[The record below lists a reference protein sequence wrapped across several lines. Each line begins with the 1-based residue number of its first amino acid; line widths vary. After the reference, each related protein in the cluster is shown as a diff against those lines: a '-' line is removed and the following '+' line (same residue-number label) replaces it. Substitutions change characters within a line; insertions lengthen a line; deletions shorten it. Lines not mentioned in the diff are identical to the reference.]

1 MRSIKKEQT
10 IVFNGCQPSAQRYD
24 GNDASPKTF
33 TKDDFH
39 LPALS
44 NLSLTPVM
52 MRKKF
57 MKFCN
62 LKKVQYLE
70 SKRVLR
76 KGGARYR
83 ICVEKTVL
91 DRREWCLILGWKDGE
106 NTFVSAITPSPRHYW
121 QEIYDHTSS
130 HNALPSQ
137 IALVNYPY
145 ISQFLNLSSWMS

>member
-1 MRSIKKEQT
+1 MVVNHQP
-10 IVFNGCQPSAQRYD
+10 NGTMVTMHCRRLSLKMTFTCQP
-24 GNDASPKTF
+24 
-33 TKDDFH
+33 
-39 LPALS
+39 S

-52 MRKKF
+52 MRKKI